1 MKGKAKRDLFIAGKP
16 ACSDENVCK
25 LEDEYK
31 EMQEEMQEE
40 LLEEIK
46 QWELVNQILNN
57 DSVLVMTAYNKLK
70 DLIDKLDD
78 GTKRLIEEIK
88 KQDIESS
95 N

>member
-31 EMQEEMQEE
+31 EMQEE

-70 DLIDKLDD
+70 DLFDKLDD